1 MMSYGRAV
9 YPAQALSTTFP
20 SWPTRQSSRQSS
32 QSSPEQKA
40 LSVTS
45 WHVTWPVLRIFA
57 HVCSYLDFG
66 VAEELSDFSCIACG
80 IYIYNEMLQPDCNNL
95 PNALPGALHCRWI
108 CPGKEGT
115 CEPPVIDSWKS
126 KSMSSTS
133 CTWVCKCYQM
143 LNLLLWVWHSMAYL
157 VTLCLKPSSSA
168 WKCQSIRYNLVTNE
182 NLHKLS

>member
-95 PNALPGALHCRWI
+95 PNALPGTLHCRWI
-108 CPGKEGT
+108 CPGKEGNT

-133 CTWVCKCYQM
+133 CTWFANVKFAVM
-143 LNLLLWVWHSMAYL
+143 SMAYYGL
-157 VTLCLKPSSSA
+157 PCAWNPVQVLGSANPSDKV
-168 WKCQSIRYNLVTNE
+168 W
-182 NLHKLS
+182 

>member
-1 MMSYGRAV
+1 MWDDPFSGFLFMFGHFS
-9 YPAQALSTTFP
+9 
-20 SWPTRQSSRQSS
+20 SWVFIVVHTQRL
-32 QSSPEQKA
+32 
-40 LSVTS
+40 LSVFWIPSTES
-45 WHVTWPVLRIFA
+45 IWT
-57 HVCSYLDFG
+57 YLDFG

-168 WKCQSIRYNLVTNE
+168 WKCQSIR
-182 NLHKLS
+182 

>member
-45 WHVTWPVLRIFA
+45 WHVTWPVLRIFV

-80 IYIYNEMLQPDCNNL
+80 IYKMRCCN
-95 PNALPGALHCRWI
+95 PTA
-108 CPGKEGT
+108 T
-115 CEPPVIDSWKS
+115 
-126 KSMSSTS
+126 T
-133 CTWVCKCYQM
+133 YQM
-143 LNLLLWVWHSMAYL
+143 RSLEPCIADGFAPVKKATHVSLQWLIHENPNPCRAHPAPGLQVCRTFNSLLWLWMVMACYGIPCAWNRVQVL
-157 VTLCLKPSSSA
+157 GSANPSD
-168 WKCQSIRYNLVTNE
+168 IIP
-182 NLHKLS
+182 

>member
-80 IYIYNEMLQPDCNNL
+80 IYIYIMRCFNPTATTYQMRSLEPCI
-95 PNALPGALHCRWI
+95 A
-108 CPGKEGT
+108 GT